1 MLKKWNIN
9 LLHAM
14 YHHILGINPYTK
26 LFWILVDNDHQR
38 KGIASRLIDIMIS
51 ESAREK
57 MMSSWGLHVVI
68 GNKQAIPLYKSVGF
82 RKKID

>member
-14 YHHILGINPYTK
+14 YHHILGIKLYTK
-26 LFWILVDNDHQR
+26 LFWILVDNDDQR
-38 KGIASRLIDIMIS
+38 KGIVSRLIDIMIL
-51 ESAREK
+51 EPAWEK

-68 GNKQAIPLYKSVGF
+68 GNKHPISLYKSVGF
-82 RKKID
+82 RKKIE